1 MTLKIVELH
10 HHAVRIAPT
19 QVAALDAQRF
29 YTEVLGLGADDG
41 PSALPGT
48 PGQQI
53 NAGSAAQIHLIGAA
67 GTLAAGDGIDPSA
80 PHVALA
86 VASIADARA
95 ELDRL
100 GISYRVLQGESGP
113 ESQQLFL
120 ADPAGNLVELHQLGT
135 CRCTARSRNA
145 LAGHARVSGTVL
157 FADMRGFTAIAEQL
171 SPDEVVPLLNEYFSM
186 LSAITTEY
194 GGTVFHIAGDGL
206 MAGFGVPRAEPDAST
221 RAVAAAR
228 RMISGFNGLAGD
240 WKTRLG
246 LDTGIGIGINAGDV
260 IIGDVGAP
268 ERPSYT
274 LIGDTVNVAARLVQ
288 RARAGEA
295 LFSRS
300 VWQSLDSGAA
310 GIVEL
315 PPMVLRGRSRP
326 VEIYCMPSGT
336 RLDLRPA
343 MA

>member
-1 MTLKIVELH
+1 
-10 HHAVRIAPT
+10 
-19 QVAALDAQRF
+19 
-29 YTEVLGLGADDG
+29 
-41 PSALPGT
+41 
-48 PGQQI
+48 
-53 NAGSAAQIHLIGAA
+53 
-67 GTLAAGDGIDPSA
+67 
-80 PHVALA
+80 
-86 VASIADARA
+86 
-95 ELDRL
+95 
-100 GISYRVLQGESGP
+100 
-113 ESQQLFL
+113 
-120 ADPAGNLVELHQLGT
+120 
-135 CRCTARSRNA
+135 
-145 LAGHARVSGTVL
+145 VL
-157 FADMRGFTAIAEQL
+157 FADMRGFTAVAEKL

-206 MAGFGVPRAEPDAST
+206 MAGFGVLRAEPDASV

-246 LDTGIGIGINAGDV
+246 LDTGIGIGINAGEV

-268 ERPSYT
+268 ERSSYT

-300 VWQSLDSGAA
+300 VWQSLESGAA

-315 PPMVLRGRSRP
+315 PPMVLRGRARP
-326 VEIYCMPSGT
+326 VEIYCMPSST